1 MRLFLKLFFTF
12 FLTFTIL
19 LSTFL
24 YFSNKSIN
32 SELEN
37 NILSELKSKTSILCL
52 INYQKTFDPLLHQK
66 ILEISKQAGMRIT
79 IIETNGKVLDDSF
92 LEKERVEQM
101 DNHKN
106 RPEVIEATTS
116 AKEEGI
122 SFRKSETMKQEM
134 FYYAKFCKDK
144 NIIIRVAYPSDY
156 IENLSKIFKKENIS
170 LYFFLI
176 SLIFIVSLFF
186 AKKIS
191 SQIIK
196 LDLVAEELG
205 KENQNILFPE
215 FKEPTM
221 SKLSGIIY
229 KIYNTMKDKN
239 IKLKYEQEK
248 LNLIFSILEQGM
260 ILLEKDNTVVK
271 FNSKVEKYLNINIK
285 EKCNFFDSISN
296 NYELLEFFDIL
307 NSSTDKILKKLLDK
321 RIFEIY
327 LKFIGDQKLIVFYD
341 ITEREQY
348 IGFKHQLIENISHEL
363 KTPISTIMGY
373 AETLIDNP
381 NIKKEI
387 QNNFLN
393 GIYKN
398 SKVMIEII
406 DDIIEIHKLETLG
419 KIRENIEEFSIDDIL
434 NELKDYYLN
443 CSKQINFTTKISK
456 INIIDYHLLS
466 VMKNLIDNA
475 VKYSEGNT
483 IDVEISRENEESIVR
498 VSDEGPIIPKN
509 ERERIFERF
518 YTVSKSRNKDKS
530 GSGLGL
536 SIVKHIANLYKGEVK
551 LYTNSKR
558 GNTFEVSFKI

>member
-307 NSSTDKILKKLLDK
+307 NSSTDKIFKKLLDK